1 VNDRVQNIRGRLG
14 QRFGVLAESDTNQ
27 LRVVARNADVAVGDL
42 FLLPSVRG
50 PNDRFYVFRTTEY
63 ANIMNRTLEMGDLA
77 RSKLTMPDAYLS
89 QDLSEEQLLE
99 LRGIVLGYAEHD
111 GAEWVFHRP
120 RRLPEHLSDVYH
132 VRASEASSGEVMEVL
147 LHSQL
152 GAEGVRVGHLL
163 AGEESLP
170 CEVRLPT
177 FALSHHVGIFGRTGS
192 GKSNLMMVLLEAVL
206 RHNRRRWQDGRVGA
220 PASLLAIDP
229 HDEFRHWHVSS
240 GGRDG
245 IHGVVQ
251 ELSDRER
258 RNLVEPFYYLSARNV
273 GGSDL
278 ERRVVF
284 SRADVM
290 PSDLTSIIEFTEQQ
304 VAFANQQF
312 SRWGEEWIGRVM
324 MGDTEEEDDWGSVG
338 VDFLPGTVSAVQRRL
353 DFLRRGQT
361 RIFTPFDPEMGFE
374 YESLLPDILCALE
387 QGRVMIV
394 DTTLMS
400 ELEQFLLNTIIAR
413 SLFGLRRALRT
424 AVSPEDL
431 ESAIRQAFG
440 HDESSGQRGLRT
452 LADIMVDRVE
462 DGSLPYV
469 SGAELRSLDELPEVN
484 IVVEEAPSVL
494 NPDRMRHGSVFRDIS
509 RQGRKFGMGL
519 TVISQ
524 QVSEIDSGVLTQ
536 LNTELFMNLG
546 NETERR
552 AAVRNASADLAG
564 FENELR
570 VMSRGQAILCASYRD
585 VPIPVQIPEYD
596 RS

>member
-1 VNDRVQNIRGRLG
+1 VSEQVEDIQDRLG
-14 QRFGVLAESDTNQ
+14 ERFGVLAESDTNQ

-63 ANIMNRTLEMGDLA
+63 ANIMNRTMEMGDLA

-111 GAEWVFHRP
+111 EEWAFHRP

-132 VRASEASSGEVMEVL
+132 VRDAEASSSDVMDVL
-147 LHSQL
+147 LRSQL
-152 GAEGVRVGHLL
+152 GKQGFRIGHLL
-163 AGEESLP
+163 AGEESLS
-170 CEVRLPT
+170 CAVRIPT
-177 FALSHHVGIFGRTGS
+177 FALSHHAGIFGRTGA

-206 RHNRRRWQDGRVGA
+206 DYNRRHRRDGRSE
-220 PASLLAIDP
+220 PSASLLAIDP
-229 HDEFRHWHVSS
+229 HDEFRRWHNSS

-245 IHGVVQ
+245 IHGIVQ
-251 ELSDRER
+251 DMSDQEREE
-258 RNLVEPFYYLSARNV
+258 LVEPFYYLSARDLE
-273 GGSDL
+273 GSSL
-278 ERRVVF
+278 ERRIVF

-290 PSDLTSIIEFTEQQ
+290 PSDLTSIIDFTEQQ

-324 MGDTEEEDDWGSVG
+324 MGDTEREDGGVGVG
-338 VDFLPGTVSAVQRRL
+338 VDFLPGTISAVQRRL

-361 RIFTPFDPEMGFE
+361 RVFTPFDPEMGVE
-374 YESLLPDILCALE
+374 YSSLLPDILCALE
-387 QGRVMIV
+387 QGRLLVV

-413 SLFGLRRALRT
+413 SLFDLRRALRT
-424 AVSPEDL
+424 AATVDDL
-431 ESAIRQAFG
+431 EQAVRQAFG
-440 HDESSGQRGLRT
+440 HDEENGQRGLRT
-452 LADIMVDRVE
+452 LADALVE
-462 DGSLPYV
+462 RIEEGTLPYKIEGRLQPLDSLP
-469 SGAELRSLDELPEVN
+469 RVN
-484 IVVEEAPSVL
+484 IVIEEAPSIL
-494 NPDRMRHGSVFRDIS
+494 NSERMRHGSVFRDIS

-519 TVISQ
+519 TVVSQ

-536 LNTELFMNLG
+536 LNTELFLNLG
-546 NETERR
+546 NDAERR
-552 AAVRNASADLAG
+552 AAVRNASSDLAG

-570 VMSRGQAILCASYRD
+570 IMSRGQAILCASYRD
-585 VPIPVQIPEYD
+585 IPVPVQVPD
-596 RS
+596 FDNV